1 MSDIA
6 IRPVR
11 AEDAEVINEIRRQP
25 RVMEFTTGMPS
36 ERIAG
41 TRAFI
46 EGLGPNAHVLV
57 AETRGRVI
65 GMAGL
70 HLGAGKRRHGGSI
83 GIMVHDEFQGRG
95 AGSRL
100 MEALLDIADNY
111 LGLIRVE
118 LEVLADNARAIAMY
132 EKLGFVHEG
141 RRRKDSFKHG
151 QYVDVLMMG
160 RVRE

>member
-11 AEDAEVINEIRRQP
+11 VEDAEVINEIRRQP

-46 EGLGPNAHVLV
+46 EGLGVDAHVLV

-70 HLGAGKRRHGGSI
+70 HAGRGKRRHTASV

-95 AGSRL
+95 AGMRL

-111 LGLIRVE
+111 LGLVRVE
-118 LEVLADNARAIAMY
+118 LEVLSSNARAIALY
-132 EKLGFVHEG
+132 EKLGFAHEG
-141 RRRKDSFKHG
+141 TKLKDSFQHG
-151 QYVDVLMMG
+151 RFVDVLMMG
-160 RVRE
+160 RVRG